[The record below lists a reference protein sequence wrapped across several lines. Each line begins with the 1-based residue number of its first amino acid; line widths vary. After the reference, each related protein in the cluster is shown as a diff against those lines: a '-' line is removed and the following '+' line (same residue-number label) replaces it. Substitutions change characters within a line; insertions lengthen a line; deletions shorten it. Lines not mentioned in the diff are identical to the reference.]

1 MNILLMGCSWSVP
14 NYFGLPGD
22 PPETHS
28 EFLLKA
34 LGHEVHNCG
43 INAGSNLVSLERAK
57 KYLKGEIINHPA
69 MLGKIKKQNP
79 NPIDLIIWF
88 HTEPGRDIGVI
99 DPAGKTISQQLTE
112 ICDVIYKNYSEFFN
126 RLNCKTAIIGGCSDI
141 HPLIHQYIK
150 PDFCLPSWQTQLIGK
165 GSMGFDMSAKA
176 TPTIE
181 DVDFLNNALAVLDR
195 MKTSAYFPDAGHPGE
210 KAHKEL
216 IDTLINVFRL

>member
-43 INAGSNLVSLERAK
+43 INAGSNLISLERAK
-57 KYLKGEIINHPA
+57 KYIKGEKINHPA
-69 MLGKIKKQNP
+69 MLGTIKKQNP
-79 NPIDLIIWF
+79 DPIDLIIWF

-112 ICDVIYKNYSEFFN
+112 ICDVIYKRYSEFFN
-126 RLNCKTAIIGGCSDI
+126 SLNCKVAIIGGCSDI
-141 HPLIHQYIK
+141 HPLISQYIQ
-150 PDFCLPSWQTQLIGK
+150 PDFCLPSWQTHLIGK
-165 GSMGFDMSAKA
+165 GSMGFDMSSKT

-181 DVDFLNNALAVLDR
+181 DVDFLNNALAVLER
-195 MKTSAYFPDAGHPGE
+195 MKSSAYFPDGGHPGR
-210 KAHKEL
+210 KAHNEL
-216 IDTLINVFRL
+216 IDKLTDVFKL